1 MDTNL
6 AFQEEMQEE
15 LIGGKIVMMSPAA
28 VKHVL
33 IGGNIYR
40 VFANY
45 LHGKQCVPIADGVLV
60 FLTEDDHFVPDFMI
74 VCEKDKIHSDG
85 VYGAPDMVVE
95 ILSPSTAARDKAYKK
110 NVYARCGV
118 REYWIVSPGD
128 KFVEQYLLREGTLE
142 LNNVYTLYPD
152 YLWKHL
158 SEEQKAAIVTEF
170 KCSLYDDL
178 TISLED
184 IFARVP

>member
-6 AFQEEMQEE
+6 AFQEDMQEE

-28 VKHVL
+28 LNHVL
-33 IGGNIYR
+33 ISGNIYR
-40 VFANY
+40 VFSNY
-45 LHGKQCVPIADGVLV
+45 LQGKQCTPIADGALV
-60 FLTEDDHFVPDFMI
+60 YLTEADHFSPDFMV
-74 VCEKDKIHSDG
+74 VCDADKLRPNG
-85 VYGAPDMVVE
+85 VHGAPDLVVE

-110 NVYARCGV
+110 TVYARCGV

-128 KFVEQYLLREGTLE
+128 KSIEQYLLHDREFE
-142 LNNVYTLYPD
+142 LHNVYTLYPD
-152 YLWKHL
+152 YLRDHL
-158 SEEQKAAIVTEF
+158 SEEQVASIVTEF